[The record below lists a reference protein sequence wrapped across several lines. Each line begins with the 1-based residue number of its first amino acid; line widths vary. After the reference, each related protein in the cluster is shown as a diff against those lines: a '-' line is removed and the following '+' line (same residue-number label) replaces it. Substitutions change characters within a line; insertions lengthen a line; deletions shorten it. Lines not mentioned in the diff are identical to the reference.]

1 MPSTLDFADFDGARF
16 LQRRSSMRLGI
27 QALFGAT
34 VLFSASC
41 ALFERHAGETTNAPP
56 PVGTTERSVRTR
68 DGLRRYLVHVPRTP
82 PRRFLLAR
90 RYPLLI
96 LLHGSGEDG
105 KLIEDMTKMDSVSE
119 RYNMIVAY
127 PDGTRSILGKI
138 SADWNSG
145 ECCGYAARQNVDDMS
160 FLRGIIDDLSRH
172 GIVNPRRIYVA
183 GFSSG
188 AELAYRAGCELADR
202 VSAIGVVSGSIAL
215 GHCHPA
221 RPVSLLAIQGTADDE
236 VPFDDDIPDSL
247 YMPDR
252 SWANN
257 VTPSVRFW
265 SALDGC
271 TFEKN
276 SQVSTHVE
284 KTEFTGC
291 LDSDVAMYTITGG
304 VHGWPDISSANGGDS
319 SGARPMHELAA
330 SDTIVRF
337 LLQHRR

>member
-1 MPSTLDFADFDGARF
+1 MK
-16 LQRRSSMRLGI
+16 LGI
-27 QALFGAT
+27 QALLGAT

-41 ALFERHAGETTNAPP
+41 ALFERHPGETTNAPP
-56 PVGTTERSVRTR
+56 PVGTTERSVRTS
-68 DGLRRYLVHVPRTP
+68 DGLRRYLVHVPRNAP
-82 PRRFLLAR
+82 VRRFLLPR

-105 KLIEDMTKMDSVSE
+105 KIIEDMTRMDSLSE

-138 SADWNSG
+138 TADWNSG
-145 ECCGYAARQNVDDMS
+145 ECCGYAARQKVDDMS
-160 FLRGIIDDLSRH
+160 FLRGIIDDLSKH

-188 AELAYRAGCELADR
+188 AELAYRAGCELSDR
-202 VSAIGVVSGSIAL
+202 VSAIAVVSGSIAL
-215 GHCHPA
+215 GHCHPLHT
-221 RPVSLLAIQGTADDE
+221 VSLVAIQGTADDE

-247 YMPDR
+247 NLPDR

-257 VTPSVRFW
+257 VTPSVKYW

-276 SQVSTHVE
+276 SRISTHVQ

-291 LDSDVAMYTITGG
+291 LDSDVAMYTIAGG
-304 VHGWPDISSANGGDS
+304 IHGWPDVDSASTRDS
-319 SGARPMHELAA
+319 SDAAPMHELPA
-330 SDTIVRF
+330 SETIVRF

>member
-1 MPSTLDFADFDGARF
+1 MKF
-16 LQRRSSMRLGI
+16 GI
-27 QALFGAT
+27 QALLGAT

-41 ALFERHAGETTNAPP
+41 ALFERHAGETISAAPP
-56 PVGTTERSVRTR
+56 IGTTERSVRTR
-68 DGLRRYLVHVPRTP
+68 DGLRRYLVHVPRNAP
-82 PRRFLLAR
+82 PRRFLIPR

-105 KLIEDMTKMDSVSE
+105 RIIEDMTQMDSVSE

-145 ECCGYAARQNVDDMS
+145 ECCGYAARRGVDDMS
-160 FLRGIIDDLSRH
+160 FLRGIIEDLSKH

-188 AELAYRAGCELADR
+188 AELAYRAGCELSDR
-202 VSAIGVVSGSIAL
+202 ISAIAVVSGSIAV
-215 GHCHPA
+215 GHCHPLRA
-221 RPVSLLAIQGTADDE
+221 VSLVAIQGTADDE

-247 YMPDR
+247 SLPNR
-252 SWANN
+252 PWADN
-257 VTPSVRFW
+257 VTPSVKFW

-271 TFEKN
+271 TFEAN
-276 SQVSTHVE
+276 SQVSVHV
-284 KTEFTGC
+284 KRTEFTGC
-291 LDSDVAMYTITGG
+291 VDSNVSLYTISGG
-304 VHGWPDISSANGGDS
+304 IHGWPGGVAADDEDS
-319 SGARPMHELAA
+319 SGVAAMHELPA
-330 SDTIVRF
+330 SETIVRF